1 MKYYRHVNWA
11 YLDWAAFFG
20 FIGRA
25 EPVIHQLY
33 SEPLQKFRL
42 AARGHGKIIPPTEH
56 RARVATYFDP
66 IPFWYPPFEGEQVN
80 ERVEEVAKCALIS
93 MDSTIKSNLS
103 VGLPLDLMCYER
115 DSLKVTKHKLIDSRD
130 EYFSSIRGRWAE
142 QLKKVFNE
150 LPEPGY
156 WGG

>member
-1 MKYYRHVNWA
+1 MKCTFIVGSGSTQTCPKERLIGIGSDREDFA
-11 YLDWAAFFG
+11 AGLDALDLTRGVEIPTAHGHLVGRSDDRNLEVVAAL
-20 FIGRA
+20 A
-25 EPVIHQLY
+25 EPELIV
-33 SEPLQKFRL
+33 RN
-42 AARGHGKIIPPTEH
+42 AGTELDE
-56 RARVATYFDP
+56 A
-66 IPFWYPPFEGEQVN
+66 
-80 ERVEEVAKCALIS
+80 AKCALIS

-130 EYFSSIRGRWAE
+130 EYFSSIRGRWAD

-156 WGG
+156 WNA